1 MVQGL
6 DTSWHMSV
14 LKHFGPA
21 TRAWFSNSFEAPTP
35 VQERGWPAIANG
47 EHSLLLAPTGSGKTL
62 AAFLACLDSLAHRPA
77 NSEPGVRVLY
87 LSPLKALAYDIERNL
102 RAPLVGIQRAGER
115 EGVAV
120 QPITVGVRTGDT
132 SQKARRQMLKHPPD
146 VLVTTPES
154 LFLFLGSGQRDILR
168 TLETVIIDEIHAVA
182 STKRGVHLALSM
194 ERLSAF
200 LDHEPQRIGLS
211 ATQRPLEEIAR
222 FLGGGRPVTIIDTSE
237 PPKLDLEIVVP
248 VADMDTPIQPATTS
262 GGGQRQLSPSIWP
275 TLHPKLLELI
285 RAHRTTILFV
295 NSRLVCERLAQSL
308 NELAG
313 EELVRAHHGS
323 IARAQR
329 EQIEDMLK
337 HGQLPALVATSSL
350 ELGIDMGAVDLV
362 IQIASPGSVA
372 RGLQRIGRAGHGV
385 GQVSKG
391 RVFPKFKG
399 DLLETAV
406 VARHMLDAQIET
418 TRVPR
423 NCLDVL
429 AQHIVSAVAV
439 DTWTIDELESVFT
452 RAYPYSTLTRGALI
466 SVLDMLSGRYPSDA
480 FADLRPRIT
489 WDRDA
494 DTLTAR
500 KGAGMLALV
509 NAGTIPDRGSFA
521 VYLGDGGP
529 KVGELDEEMVFESR
543 RGDVVILG
551 ASSWRIQEITRDRVM
566 VTPAPGEPGRL
577 PFWKGD
583 QVGRPVDLGRALG
596 AFVREVGAFKT
607 DDAAVEFV
615 RGVAPLDPL
624 AAKNLVRYI
633 RSEVEATDT
642 LPTDQTLV
650 VQRFRDELGDWR
662 VCILSPFGA
671 RVHQPW
677 ALALEAELSSRA
689 GFDVQTMATD
699 DGIVL
704 RFADV
709 DELPSVDLLFPDPDL
724 VEDQIVEQL
733 RHSAIFASRFRENA
747 GRALLLPR
755 RSPKQRR
762 PLWQQRLKA
771 QNLLAATSSYPA
783 FPMVLET
790 YRECLQD
797 VFDVPSLVDLLRKVR
812 SRDVRVEEVE
822 TKSASPF
829 ARSLVFA
836 YVAEYLYNGDAPLA
850 ERKAMALSLDRE
862 LLRELLG
869 QEELRDLL
877 DGDAVAEVEL
887 ELQYLTDDR
896 KVKHADAV
904 HDLLRRLGDLSVDE
918 LAARSREQPNDWVE
932 ELVLARRVLR
942 VRIAGEPRLIAV
954 EDAGRYLEALGVVI
968 PSGIPSV
975 FLQAPEH
982 PLESLLLRWARTHGP
997 FHTSSLAS
1005 RYGLRDAQVDP
1016 VLRALEHDGSMVRG
1030 ELRPGGVGRE
1040 WCEVD
1045 VLRRLRR
1052 RSLAVQR
1059 QAIEPVDS
1067 STYARFLISWHGLD
1081 SKRSGS
1087 IRLQEVLAQIEGR
1100 PLPFSALEK
1109 ELLPAR
1115 VRDFRPRMLDE
1126 LGAMGMVVW
1135 IGCGALGSK
1144 DGRVA
1149 LYRRE
1154 RVPMLL
1160 DPPKQPEGLSELH
1173 TGILTLLGE
1182 RGANFYVGLSIAL
1195 GNPKDS
1201 ELTAALW
1208 DLVWQGLVTNDTF
1221 LPLRSLSKRKKSGMS
1236 SAVGGRWSLVEDLR
1250 AGAPSATERAHARAN
1265 QLLERY
1271 GVVSREASQAE
1282 AMEGGFSAVYPVL
1295 RAMEDAGKVR
1305 RGWFVDG
1312 LSGAQFAQPGVV
1324 DRLRANRDDADD
1336 VHVLAATD
1344 PANPYGAMLPWPVA
1358 ETQKAPQRRTGAK
1371 VVLINGIPI
1380 LYVQAGGRG
1389 WTTLDGF
1396 SDPVRARRAIDA
1408 LCVGKYRTVRVNKI
1422 DGQPSREH
1430 PAAVVLRAAGFADD
1444 YKGMLKV
1451 ING

>member
-1 MVQGL
+1 
-6 DTSWHMSV
+6 
-14 LKHFGPA
+14 
-21 TRAWFSNSFEAPTP
+21 
-35 VQERGWPAIANG
+35 
-47 EHSLLLAPTGSGKTL
+47 
-62 AAFLACLDSLAHRPA
+62 
-77 NSEPGVRVLY
+77 
-87 LSPLKALAYDIERNL
+87 AYDIERNL

-115 EGVAV
+115 EDVPV
-120 QPITVGVRTGDT
+120 QPITIGVRTGDT

-146 VLVTTPES
+146 ILVTTPES
-154 LFLFLGSGQRDILR
+154 LFLFLGSGQRDILK

-182 STKRGVHLALSM
+182 ATKRGVHLALSM

-211 ATQRPLEEIAR
+211 ATQRPLDEIAR

-248 VADMDTPIQPATTS
+248 VADMEAPIQSVTAEEGGPVLGPTS
-262 GGGQRQLSPSIWP
+262 GGGKRKLSPSIWP
-275 TLHPKLLELI
+275 ALHPKLLELI

-295 NSRLVCERLAQSL
+295 NSRLLCERLAQSL

-385 GQVSKG
+385 GEVSKG
-391 RVFPKFKG
+391 RIFPKFKG

-406 VARHMLDAQIET
+406 VARHMVDAHIES

-439 DTWTIDELESVFT
+439 DTWTVDEVENVFT

-494 DTLTAR
+494 DTLVAR

-509 NAGTIPDRGSFA
+509 NAGTIPDRGSFG

-607 DDAAVEFV
+607 DETAVEFV
-615 RGVAPLDPL
+615 RSVAPLDPL

-642 LPTDQTLV
+642 LPTDRTLV

-677 ALALEAELSSRA
+677 ALALEAELSARA

-709 DELPSVDLLFPDPDL
+709 EELPSVDVLFPDPEV

-771 QNLLAATSSYPA
+771 QNLLAATRSYPA

-797 VFDVPSLVDLLRKVR
+797 VFDVPALVDLLRKVR
-812 SRDVRVEEVE
+812 SRDVRVVEVE

-877 DGDAVAEVEL
+877 DGDAVAQVEL

-904 HDLLRRLGDLSVDE
+904 HDLLRRLGDLSIDE
-918 LAARSREQPNDWVE
+918 LAARSREAPNDWVE
-932 ELVLARRVLR
+932 ELVKARRVLR

-954 EDAGRYLEALGVVI
+954 EDAGRYLEALGVVV
-968 PSGIPSV
+968 PSGIASV
-975 FLQAPEH
+975 FLEAPER

-997 FHTSSLAS
+997 FHTPSLAS

-1045 VLRRLRR
+1045 VVRRLRR

-1059 QAIEPVDS
+1059 QAIEPVDAA
-1067 STYARFLISWHGLD
+1067 TYTRFLISWHGLD

-1087 IRLQEVLAQIEGR
+1087 ARLQEVLAQIEGR

-1115 VRDFRPRMLDE
+1115 MGGFQPRMLDE

-1160 DPPKQPEGLSELH
+1160 DPPQEPEDPSELH
-1173 TGILTLLGE
+1173 TGILTLLRE

-1195 GNPKDS
+1195 DNPKDA

-1208 DLVWQGLVTNDTF
+1208 DLVWQGFITNDTF
-1221 LPLRSLSKRKKSGMS
+1221 LPLRSLSRRKKSGMS
-1236 SAVGGRWSLVEDLR
+1236 SAAGGRWSLVEDLR
-1250 AGAPSATERAHARAN
+1250 AGAPSATARAHARAN

-1312 LSGAQFAQPGVV
+1312 LTGAQFAQPGVV
-1324 DRLRANRDDADD
+1324 DRLRANRDDTDA
-1336 VHVLAATD
+1336 VHVVAATD

-1358 ETQKAPQRRTGAK
+1358 EAVKAPQRRTGAQ
-1371 VVLINGIPI
+1371 VVLINGAPI
-1380 LYVQAGGRG
+1380 LYVQPGSRG
-1389 WTTLDGF
+1389 WTTLAGF
-1396 SDPVRARRAIDA
+1396 SDPILARRAVDA

-1422 DGQPSREH
+1422 DGQPAREH
-1430 PAAVVLRAAGFADD
+1430 PAAEVLRAAGFAED

-1451 ING
+1451 INA